1 MSKVSYRTGLNT
13 AVPSREARALF
24 TVLLVMVA
32 VACSSTAPPEV
43 KSYQTIAACN
53 LAVQSGAR
61 AFGAIYQANKAS
73 DPVLWAD
80 RYDKAEAAYN
90 SYEKIRDAAVDAA
103 RANGETTLILA
114 AVNEAMNQYLALLA
128 MFGVK

>member
-1 MSKVSYRTGLNT
+1 
-13 AVPSREARALF
+13 
-24 TVLLVMVA
+24 MVA

-61 AFGAIYQANKAS
+61 AFGAVYQANKAS
-73 DPVLWAD
+73 NPALWGD

-103 RANGETTLILA
+103 KTGGETALVLA
-114 AVNEAMNQYLALLA
+114 VVNEAMNQYLALLA
-128 MFGVK
+128 MYGVK

>member
-1 MSKVSYRTGLNT
+1 MRSVSYRTGLNPT
-13 AVPSREARALF
+13 VPSREARALF

-32 VACSSTAPPEV
+32 IACSSTAPPEV

-61 AFGAIYQANKAS
+61 AFGVLYQAHKAEN
-73 DPVLWAD
+73 PALWGD

-90 SYEKIRDAAVDAA
+90 AYEKIRDAAVDAA
-103 RANGETTLILA
+103 KTGGETTLILA
-114 AVNEAMNQYLALLA
+114 AVNEAMNQYLGLLA
-128 MFGVK
+128 AFGVK